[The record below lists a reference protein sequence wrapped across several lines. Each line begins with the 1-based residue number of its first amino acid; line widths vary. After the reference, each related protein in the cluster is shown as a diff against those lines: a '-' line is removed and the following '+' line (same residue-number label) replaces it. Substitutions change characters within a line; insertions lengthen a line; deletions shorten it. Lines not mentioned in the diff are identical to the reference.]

1 MVALAARAEGTF
13 HEEAA
18 GRRAADAGDP
28 ITPDTMLRV
37 ASMTKMVTTTAA
49 LPLAEQGRMDL
60 DAPVDTP
67 VGRDLLSFR

>member
-1 MVALAARAEGTF
+1 MVALATRAEGAF

-37 ASMTKMVTTTAA
+37 ASMTKMVTTAA
-49 LPLAEQGRMDL
+49 PPLAEQGRMDL
-60 DAPVDTP
+60 DAPVDTLA
-67 VGRDLLSFR
+67 GRDLLTFR